1 MRKETKIA
9 LFTIVTLALAIWGYK
24 YLRGFNIL
32 NKNLTVI
39 AEFENIEGLRVSTPV
54 YIHGLQVGLVAS
66 FKQKDQNLDMI
77 DVEMQL
83 DPGVKIPET
92 AVAEIVT
99 SVMAG
104 STVNLVFK
112 GNCTGDACLQNNDR
126 IPGVLKG
133 VLSSLATPEE
143 VKLYVEELS
152 TGLNVLIDTIGK
164 KLSESEELKN
174 SAKDVQ
180 VILANLNSTTTRLD
194 RLMANAAG
202 PLEGTLKNFESVSG
216 NLKASNE
223 QIKTILANLDVLSED
238 LKKADISGLSGD
250 VKKTMQK
257 LQGTLASADGA
268 IENLSAAL
276 NQLKAGGD
284 GAIAMLLHDKA
295 FAEKLQI
302 TVKDLDLLLQDIRLH
317 PERYRRILSKKE
329 MPYETPEKDPG
340 RQ

>member
-9 LFTIVTLALAIWGYK
+9 LFTIITIALAIWGYK

-39 AEFENIEGLRVSTPV
+39 AEFENIEGLRISTPI
-54 YIHGLQVGLVAS
+54 YIHGLQVGLVAN
-66 FKQKDQNLDMI
+66 FKQQDQNLEKI

-104 STVNLVFK
+104 ATVNLVFE
-112 GNCTGDACLQNNDR
+112 GNCSGDGCLQNNDR
-126 IPGVLKG
+126 IKGVMKG
-133 VLSSLATPEE
+133 VLSSLASPEE

-180 VILANLNSTTTRLD
+180 AILANLNTTTARLD

-257 LQGTLASADGA
+257 LQGTLSSADGA

-276 NQLKAGGD
+276 SQLKEGGN

-295 FAEKLQI
+295 FADKLQLTI
-302 TVKDLDLLLQDIRLH
+302 KDLDLLLQDIRMH

-329 MPYETPEKDPG
+329 MPYEVPEKDPS